1 MLTRP
6 SLRSGQGAL
15 VVLILLTCFLALA
28 WCWQDIG
35 FHDETIY
42 LASARQVSVSQ
53 LLYGLETAPLYG
65 YWYQLL
71 TLICPDPEWRYF
83 LSWGV
88 LVSLLMTLPLISRIP
103 GAWLYALAL
112 VSLPVFRIWPYV
124 SLFAALLLLIG
135 LLVLRRRRGAL
146 GMAIACAFLACFVTA
161 FARSEYVY
169 GVFCALLL
177 FALIAPTR
185 LAGLSRR
192 GGWLLALAM
201 LSLSAL
207 LTVIQQQSDS
217 GRSGVAFAQHYNL
230 RAAEQGLLG
239 ADNPWTSDY
248 ALRAFGIDPGHNAA
262 STRAPLG
269 AFLRADP
276 SRFVSHVLTN
286 VQDPRTLALALT
298 VLLLTLWPW
307 LRRDPDLRP
316 ASAYVLLVSLPTL
329 AASVLIYPRY
339 HYAVTILPVLL
350 LYVVELLR
358 CERWL
363 KLSHARWLLPLA
375 LLPMLVFAL
384 APDLLARREIPSRPG
399 LTTIACLQT
408 LARERDAVPGLMFDS
423 VGHPA
428 TYLPHGWRRVGEQD
442 IEGWEAFQRWLRVAR
457 PDWVLVTP
465 TLAAHFQ
472 RTPAELA
479 AALTAAAGYRPH
491 YCPAPAELTVYI
503 RSR

>member
-1 MLTRP
+1 M
-6 SLRSGQGAL
+6 GQGAGGRGSV
-15 VVLILLTCFLALA
+15 VVLVLLGLFLALA

-42 LASARQVSVSQ
+42 LASARQVSLHQ
-53 LLYGLETAPLYG
+53 LWQGLETAPLYG

-71 TLICPDPEWRYF
+71 ALICPDPEWRYF
-83 LSWGV
+83 LSWGL
-88 LVSLLMTLPLISRIP
+88 LVSLLMTLPLALRVP
-103 GAWLYALAL
+103 GAWVYALAL
-112 VSLPVFRIWPYV
+112 VCLPVFRIWPYV

-135 LLVLRRRRGAL
+135 LLVVRLRRLSVGW
-146 GMAIACAFLACFVTA
+146 AIASAFTACFVAA

-177 FALIAPTR
+177 FALLAPTR
-185 LAGLSRR
+185 MAGLSRR
-192 GGWLLALAM
+192 SGWLLTLFM
-201 LSLSAL
+201 LVLTGL
-207 LTVIQQQSDS
+207 LVVIQQQSDS

-248 ALRAFGIDPGHNAA
+248 ALKAFHIDPGHNAA
-262 STRAPLG
+262 STQAPLG

-276 SRFVSHVLTN
+276 ARFFAHVLAN
-286 VQDPRTLALALT
+286 VKDPRTLGLGLT
-298 VLLLTLWPW
+298 VLLLTFWPW
-307 LRRDPDLRP
+307 LRRDTALRP
-316 ASAYVLLVSLPTL
+316 VAAYALLVSLPTL

-350 LYVVELLR
+350 LYAVELLR

-384 APDLLARREIPSRPG
+384 APDLLARRAIPSRPG

-408 LARERDAVPGLMFDS
+408 LERERVAGPGLMFDS
-423 VGHPA
+423 VGHPM
-428 TYLPHGWRRVGEQD
+428 TYLQDDWRRVGEQD
-442 IEGWEAFQRWLRVAR
+442 IEGWDAFLRWLATAR

-479 AALTAAAGYRPH
+479 AGLTVTAGYRPH
-491 YCPAPAELTVYI
+491 HCPAPAELTVYI
-503 RSR
+503 RRD